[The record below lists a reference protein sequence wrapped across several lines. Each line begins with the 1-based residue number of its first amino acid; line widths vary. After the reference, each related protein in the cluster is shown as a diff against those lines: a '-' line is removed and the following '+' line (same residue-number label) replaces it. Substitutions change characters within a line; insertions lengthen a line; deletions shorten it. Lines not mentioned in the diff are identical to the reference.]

1 MNLHIPGDLYI
12 EKNNDI
18 LEGTLCELQMYD
30 DSKALSEKDRVEE
43 KKVTPTT
50 PKKRKGSYEPPT
62 RFQTPAKEDHFVSY
76 WKKMKTEKTT
86 KKKPQQSFKVNQ
98 EGFSCKDLSELG
110 IQSFEKFKEH
120 YMGGGLITSH
130 EWHEHFESFRYRLD
144 EMHMQERLRKHPLLS
159 MREANEDKGGKVHAA
174 VSRKKILGYFYL
186 KLSVRSKTLGRQSSS
201 ITLGGNF
208 RKKMSKPEA
217 IWMRELL
224 GPFASQLMESTEDM
238 HQKLCE
244 LLKQQS
250 SSE

>member
-1 MNLHIPGDLYI
+1 
-12 EKNNDI
+12 
-18 LEGTLCELQMYD
+18 
-30 DSKALSEKDRVEE
+30 
-43 KKVTPTT
+43 
-50 PKKRKGSYEPPT
+50 
-62 RFQTPAKEDHFVSY
+62 
-76 WKKMKTEKTT
+76 
-86 KKKPQQSFKVNQ
+86 
-98 EGFSCKDLSELG
+98 
-110 IQSFEKFKEH
+110 
-120 YMGGGLITSH
+120 MGGGLITSH

-159 MREANEDKGGKVHAA
+159 MREANKDKGGKVHAA